1 MKKKIIAFAAA
12 LSVFASSGLSVSAEE
27 GKALLVLGD
36 SIATGYGLEGYE
48 AGDNSSA
55 KDSFA
60 NKLSE
65 NFDSYENLAVD
76 GMTTEGLLEI
86 VTDENNKTA
95 VENADTV
102 VISIGG
108 NDFLVP
114 LVTAMQMSIM
124 SDPEVMTA
132 IQDGTFTVET
142 LQDKITPETVKKAFD
157 SALSVMDVNASFENL
172 NKIIE
177 SINSANDDC
186 DIYVLTVE
194 NPFAGFEDMAGT
206 EEAEGL
212 EEYADLASSMES
224 LKELSGKYNDAV
236 MNLPGTY
243 DNVYTIDVYSAFEG
257 KETEY
262 TNISDMDVHPNKAG
276 HEVIYNL
283 LAEKMAANEVSD
295 APSEETS
302 AEETSAAETA
312 APVEEKTAPK
322 ETAPASDN
330 ASSSADTG
338 NMGAVTLSVIAGVSL
353 LAAACCAKKKK

>member
-12 LSVFASSGLSVSAEE
+12 LSVFASSGLAVSAEE

-48 AGDNSSA
+48 AGNNSSA

-65 NFDSYENLAVD
+65 SFDSYENLAVD
-76 GMTTEGLLEI
+76 GTTTEGLLEI
-86 VTDENNKTA
+86 VTDENNKAA

-132 IQDGTFTVET
+132 IQEGTFTVET

-157 SALSVMDVNASFENL
+157 SAVSVMDVNASFENL

-177 SINSANDDC
+177 NINAANGDC

-194 NPFAGFEDMAGT
+194 NPFAGLEDMAGT
-206 EEAEGL
+206 DEALGL

-243 DNVYTIDVYSAFEG
+243 DNVYTVDVYSAFEG

-276 HEVIYNL
+276 HEVIYDL
-283 LAEKMAANEVSD
+283 LSEKIAENEVSG
-295 APSEETS
+295 APS
-302 AEETSAAETA
+302 EETSAAETA
-312 APVEEKTAPK
+312 ALVKEEPMSE

-330 ASSSADTG
+330 SSSSADTG
-338 NMGAVTLSVIAGVSL
+338 NAGAGTLSVIAGVSL
-353 LAAACCAKKKK
+353 LAAACCSRKKK